1 MHVDDTVRHFLCL
14 EHIHKQ
20 LQNNGHWV
28 YRNVWRQ
35 SAGYLVQQGCMQNMA
50 KAQHIEY
57 ILLGGWVLLESIVFH
72 WPSGQKTVAKEAH
85 VVLDSTEFR
94 V

>member
-1 MHVDDTVRHFLCL
+1 MHVDEAVRRFLCL

-50 KAQHIEY
+50 KAQRTIA
-57 ILLGGWVLLESIVFH
+57 IPITSTGH
-72 WPSGQKTVAKEAH
+72 WNW
-85 VVLDSTEFR
+85 L
-94 V
+94 